1 MDRHGLYVGDDNRH
15 TALREARRF
24 VWTQDRPAG
33 RNRPVSHWV
42 GAVWP
47 ESFNGR
53 VDRVPCAP
61 GSWRRRPDGHD
72 DGGDRRY
79 HPPARARALSRHLW
93 RCIRPFDGPRRSEEH
108 TSELQ
113 SLMRISYAV
122 FCLKKKKIA
131 YAYPSKM
138 IQYNVHNPH
147 DNNI

>member
-61 GSWRRRPDGHD
+61 GSWRRRPD
-72 DGGDRRY
+72 
-79 HPPARARALSRHLW
+79 
-93 RCIRPFDGPRRSEEH
+93 RSEEH
-108 TSELQ
+108 TSELK

-122 FCLKKKKIA
+122 FCLKKKKIR
-131 YAYPSKM
+131 K
-138 IQYNVHNPH
+138 NKEE
-147 DNNI
+147 DKE